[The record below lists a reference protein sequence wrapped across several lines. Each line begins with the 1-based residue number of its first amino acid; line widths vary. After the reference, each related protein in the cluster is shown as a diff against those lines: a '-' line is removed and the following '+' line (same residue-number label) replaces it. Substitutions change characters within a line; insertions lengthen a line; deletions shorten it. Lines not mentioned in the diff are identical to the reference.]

1 MSIRLPFCHSRLTD
15 FPYESLSDLKEYTI
29 YGYLLSL
36 AISPLPY
43 IMSIFRLS
51 RKLEIPHLGCAVC
64 ITGESGRIYL
74 EKLGPSLETCIAIP
88 HVQIPFIMAGKGNVA

>member
-1 MSIRLPFCHSRLTD
+1 MSIRLPFCHTWLTD
-15 FPYESLSDLKEYTI
+15 FPYKCLSDLKEYTI

-36 AISPLPY
+36 AISPLPD

-51 RKLEIPHLGCAVC
+51 RKLEIPHLDCAVC

-74 EKLGPSLETCIAIP
+74 EKLGPNLETCIAIP
-88 HVQIPFIMAGKGNVA
+88 HVQIPFIVAGKGDVA